1 MTTSPSRRVRPLALA
16 VVAAGVAL
24 ALVGAA
30 AAASAPLHAPALATT
45 AASSTATP
53 NTATPNT
60 ATALDGPP
68 TATAT
73 PADGRLRGDG
83 FAAVVVGVATGS
95 VTATARAGPGQALWQ
110 FGLTA
115 TTTAPAVGGAPV
127 NLTAAL
133 SVGASTVPVAL
144 PAPGPTGG
152 SVGPVWFQ
160 ASLPAV
166 GLGGDA
172 VLSLA
177 AAGST
182 QSFSLTHMARVG
194 PAPEVSYRDATSPIV
209 ATKPAGAIDIPE
221 SFEDNTFTRHQSTYP
236 IHVGLDAVSAGFYAP
251 GTPNHPAGGPAMA
264 WLWVT
269 LNSDGSA
276 GSISPYAQPY
286 LVIRQPF
293 PATAI
298 TLSLPGGASQNPTV
312 VPGGGG
318 DKGRTT
324 NFNANPTAGFPD
336 TYLFSI
342 PANLSTATLTV
353 VPGPTSAFL
362 SSSPDAPAGIAT
374 PTPAGANAAFTISL
388 PPAALV
394 APPPGASQT
403 PGVLGA
409 QSSLGNSSQVAGTG
423 ARPSQH
429 VAVVSNSAGRFLVR
443 SILVAIAVLVLLV
456 ATVIAGGVAVRR
468 RHATAAGPPLGPLP
482 TWAPPEPPHPPP
494 PPSSQPGPAV
504 ASAPRPPTPAPP
516 EPVWAP
522 AASPAWPSP
531 ASRVTE
537 STPADPGPYVRSAA
551 HSAAIPDTEPASSPV
566 VAAPSAGVFQPQPSR
581 PDLLS
586 SFPPPTLPTPAIRVL
601 GAVRLE
607 GWANPPNAAN
617 LVELAVYL
625 AVRAGPISTDTLR
638 TRLSPRL
645 DTDLGKETIR
655 VYCSRLRNHLDASTE
670 LINVRNG
677 YELRGIT
684 TDVGLFTVLAA
695 TAATAANAGDACEQ
709 IESIGTALA
718 LITGAPFADTDYR
731 WMLTD
736 NVVAT
741 ITTQIRSATL
751 RLCELS
757 AGTNPELERW
767 ACHQALLAN
776 PADQTLAASALSA
789 AAATGSPGALADE
802 WATTLSRL
810 GSLGADID
818 PTLHAHH
825 RRLWAEEG

>member
-1 MTTSPSRRVRPLALA
+1 MVATGLALA
-16 VVAAGVAL
+16 LAGPAAAG
-24 ALVGAA
+24 
-30 AAASAPLHAPALATT
+30 SAPALATT
-45 AASSTATP
+45 AATP
-53 NTATPNT
+53 NNATT
-60 ATALDGPP
+60 LDGPP

-95 VTATARAGPGQALWQ
+95 RTATARAGPGQALWQ

-166 GLGGDA
+166 GPGGDA

-221 SFEDNTFTRHQSTYP
+221 SFEDNTFLRHQSTYP
-236 IHVGLDAVSAGFYAP
+236 IHVGLDTVTAGFYAP

-276 GSISPYAQPY
+276 GSINPYAQPY

-298 TLSLPGGASQNPTV
+298 TLTVPGSTSQNPTV
-312 VPGGGG
+312 VSGGGG

-342 PANLSTATLTV
+342 PANLSTATLSV

-388 PPAALV
+388 PPPALV

-409 QSSLGNSSQVAGTG
+409 DSSLGDSPPVAGTR
-423 ARPSQH
+423 AAPSQH
-429 VAVVSNSAGRFLVR
+429 VATVSNSAGRFLVK
-443 SILVAIAVLVLLV
+443 SILIAFAALVLVV
-456 ATVIAGGVAVRR
+456 AAVVAGVVAVRR
-468 RHATAAGPPLGPLP
+468 RHATAAGPPPGPLP
-482 TWAPPEPPHPPP
+482 IWAPPESAPPPP
-494 PPSSQPGPAV
+494 PPSSQPGAAGP
-504 ASAPRPPTPAPP
+504 SAPPAPPPPAPP

-531 ASRVTE
+531 ASRVTK
-537 STPADPGPYVRSAA
+537 STPADPGPVVAA
-551 HSAAIPDTEPASSPV
+551 AARSAAIPDTEPASSPV
-566 VAAPSAGVFQPQPSR
+566 VAAPSPGVSQAPGLRR
-581 PDLLS
+581 PDLRS
-586 SFPPPTLPTPAIRVL
+586 SFPPPTLHTPAIRVL

-607 GWANPPNAAN
+607 GWANPPSAAN
-617 LVELAVYL
+617 LAELAVYL

-655 VYCSRLRNHLDASTE
+655 VYCSRLRNHLDAGTE
-670 LINVRNG
+670 LISARNG
-677 YELRGIT
+677 YALRGIT
-684 TDVGLFTVLAA
+684 TDFGLFGVLAGV
-695 TAATAANAGDACEQ
+695 AADPGDSSDQ
-709 IESIGTALA
+709 IEKIGTALA
-718 LITGAPFADTDYR
+718 LITGVPFADTDYR
-731 WMLTD
+731 WVVSD
-736 NVVAT
+736 NLVAT

-757 AGTNPELERW
+757 AGTNSELELW
-767 ACHQALLAN
+767 ACRQALLAN

-789 AAATGSPGALADE
+789 AAATRSPGALADE

-810 GSLGADID
+810 GSVGADID

-825 RRLWAEEG
+825 RRLWTEEG